1 MKENGPPAT
10 RIAPGPRAVEALQ
23 SWAIHRASSP
33 IEQML
38 WSKRGVEIFDVD
50 LDEFAANLSH
60 RAAIGHVCE
69 SCDATEASVAA
80 AVAVHDKSLL
90 SDFI

>member
-10 RIAPGPRAVEALQ
+10 RIAPGPRAAEALQ

-60 RAAIGHVCE
+60 RAAIGHVCGVVRRYGGQRCR
-69 SCDATEASVAA
+69 SCRSPR
-80 AVAVHDKSLL
+80 
-90 SDFI
+90 